1 MENNQLSG
9 LPGLIGLIETRQWDK
24 AWQEFERLGQ
34 EGPPSAR
41 LLLMGSH
48 AAYGRRDFFKARHLA
63 EKALASWSP
72 SDPLKLLGQ
81 IRFHL
86 GMVTRW
92 IGDTHVALEQFQ
104 AFLQE
109 LSAKYPELSMGEG
122 KAYYYLALTLRDRR
136 ELDGAAAAYRQANE
150 CFRRDGLP
158 SLLCAGL
165 QNLAWLFCHVHR
177 PAEARTALE
186 ESALLLDTPED
197 RIHQTLGE
205 AFLAAIEGRFGHAA
219 NLCESIFRRVERG
232 ESITEEEQ
240 CQAAW
245 IAGTVALDQGHL
257 ESAAALASIALT
269 YATQAKD
276 SRLMNDASSLRRSV
290 LLRQQ
295 AGA

>member
-1 MENNQLSG
+1 MENNQLSD
-9 LPGLIGLIETRQWDK
+9 LLGLIETRQWDK
-24 AWQEFERLGQ
+24 AWQEFDRLQQ

-63 EKALASWSP
+63 EKALASWSS
-72 SDPLKLLGQ
+72 SDPVKLLGQ

-92 IGDTHVALEQFQ
+92 IGDTHIAMEQFQ
-104 AFLQE
+104 TFLQE

-136 ELDGAAAAYRQANE
+136 DHDGAAAAYRQANE

-165 QNLAWLFCHVHR
+165 QNLAWLLCHMGR

-186 ESALLLDTPED
+186 ESALLLDSPED

-205 AFLAAIEGRFGHAA
+205 AYLAATEGKHGHAA

-232 ESITEEEQ
+232 ETVTAEEQ

-245 IAGTVALDQGHL
+245 IAGTVALAQGHM
-257 ESAAALASIALT
+257 ESAAALATIALNF
-269 YATQAKD
+269 ATEAKD
-276 SRLMNDASSLRRSV
+276 SRLMNDASSLRRSIH
-290 LLRQQ
+290 LRQQ

>member
-1 MENNQLSG
+1 MDNSKLSD
-9 LPGLIGLIETRQWDK
+9 LLGLIETRQWDK
-24 AWQEFERLGQ
+24 AWQEFDQLQ
-34 EGPPSAR
+34 QDGPPSAH

-48 AAYGRRDFFKARHLA
+48 AAHGRRDFFKARHLA
-63 EKALASWSP
+63 EKALAAWSP
-72 SDPLKLLGQ
+72 SDPPQLLGK

-104 AFLQE
+104 LFLQE
-109 LSAKYPELSMGEG
+109 LSVKYPDLSMGEG

-136 ELDGAAAAYRQANE
+136 DHDGSASAYMQANA

-165 QNLAWLFCHVHR
+165 QNLAWLYCHMDR
-177 PAEARTALE
+177 PSEARIALE
-186 ESALLLDTPED
+186 ESALLLETPED

-205 AFLAAIEGRFGHAA
+205 AFLAAVEGKYGHAA
-219 NLCESIFRRVERG
+219 SLCESVFRRVERG
-232 ESITEEEQ
+232 EPVTTEEQ

-245 IAGTVALDQGHL
+245 IAGTVALAQGHL
-257 ESAAALASIALT
+257 ESAAALAGIALNF
-269 YATQAKD
+269 ATDAKD
-276 SRLMNDASSLRRSV
+276 SRLMNDASSLRRRI
-290 LLRQQ
+290 LLKQQ

>member
-1 MENNQLSG
+1 MENNQLSD
-9 LPGLIGLIETRQWDK
+9 LLGLIETRQWDK
-24 AWQEFERLGQ
+24 AWQEFERLQQ

-48 AAYGRRDFFKARHLA
+48 AAFGRRDFFRARHLA
-63 EKALASWSP
+63 EKALAAWCS

-92 IGDTHVALEQFQ
+92 IGDSHVALEQFQ
-104 AFLQE
+104 HFLQE
-109 LSAKYPELSMGEG
+109 LSVKYPELSMGEG

-136 ELDGAAAAYRQANE
+136 DLDGAANAYKQANE
-150 CFRRDGLP
+150 CFRRDDLP

-165 QNLAWLFCHVHR
+165 QNMAWLFCTMNR
-177 PAEARTALE
+177 PADARAALE
-186 ESALLLDTPED
+186 ESSLLLDSPED

-205 AFLAAIEGRFGHAA
+205 AYLASVEGRYSHAA
-219 NLCESIFRRVERG
+219 TLCEGIFRRVERG
-232 ESITEEEQ
+232 ESVTAEEQ

-245 IAGTVALDQGHL
+245 IAGTVALAQGHL
-257 ESAAALASIALT
+257 DSASALASIALT
-269 YATQAKD
+269 YATEAKD
-276 SRLMNDASSLRRSV
+276 SRLMNDASSLRRSI